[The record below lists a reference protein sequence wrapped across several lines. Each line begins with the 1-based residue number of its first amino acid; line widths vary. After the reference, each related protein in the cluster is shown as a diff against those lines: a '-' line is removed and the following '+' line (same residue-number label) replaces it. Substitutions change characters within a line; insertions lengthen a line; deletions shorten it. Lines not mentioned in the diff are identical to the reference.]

1 MPYSHFKSFVSRDQ
15 LLVDEIEV
23 FDTVQK
29 WIAQNNPETREREK
43 LLKCIRLSEISASQ
57 LQEKVAS
64 SGLFDKPVISKALEI
79 QSSASEVTDGDMP
92 RGRTSEYCVIVTI
105 LIKPD

>member
-1 MPYSHFKSFVSRDQ
+1 MFN
-15 LLVDEIEV
+15 
-23 FDTVQK
+23 TVQK
-29 WIAQNNPETREREK
+29 WIAQNNPETREKAK

-79 QSSASEVTDGDMP
+79 QSSASELKDGAMP
-92 RGRTSEYCVIVTI
+92 RGRTSEHCVCYSSRCFHSSLLT
-105 LIKPD
+105 